1 MASSTSPEASE
12 IRRRGR
18 RRLLGA
24 VTLVLLAVVF
34 VPMILDNEP
43 RPKRTEP
50 SLIIP
55 NRELAKPL
63 PQPAPAPPDATSAHG
78 VTATTSAASAQGT
91 TAATAPKP
99 ATTAA
104 TPSAKAAQ
112 AAQEPATAPASPAA
126 PTAAS
131 GAPKPAT
138 VAVAPPKAPEKDS
151 AGAPKLEGFAVQ
163 VGAFRDEA
171 HLQQVRQKLTAAGVV
186 HYTERIDSGGAPV
199 TRLRAGPFST
209 REAAE
214 SARATLNQAALEGQ
228 VVPLP

>member
-43 RPKRTEP
+43 RTHGTEP

-63 PQPAPAPPDATSAHG
+63 PPPAPA
-78 VTATTSAASAQGT
+78 ASSSTNA
-91 TAATAPKP
+91 
-99 ATTAA
+99 
-104 TPSAKAAQ
+104 SQ
-112 AAQEPATAPASPAA
+112 AAHEPAMAPAA
-126 PTAAS
+126 PAGPKAAPA
-131 GAPKPAT
+131 APKPAT
-138 VAVAPPKAPEKDS
+138 VAVAAPKAPETDKP
-151 AGAPKLEGFAVQ
+151 GAPKLEGFAVQ
-163 VGAFRDEA
+163 VGAYRDEA
-171 HLQQVRQKLTAAGVV
+171 HLDQVRQKLAAAGVV
-186 HYTERIDSGGAPV
+186 HYTERIDSGGASV
-199 TRLRAGPFST
+199 TRLRAGPFPT

-214 SARATLNQAALEGQ
+214 SARATLHQAALEGQ